1 MDFDQTASQKSKDS
15 DASSYDSPTT
25 LPKNPLNEDGIALAC
40 STPLKKKDSA
50 VSMTDVAKTLD
61 KLMSSANNGKA
72 QIMQKPSTTGVQSSV
87 ESAVA
92 PLAVMDSDIEQDL
105 SLESI
110 TTTNGAI
117 PSAPPPSCSH
127 YPPGIA
133 TKTILLKKSL
143 ICLFRR
149 PLTLLKN
156 FFILTTVFSL
166 KFEPLTQT
174 HFLVYLEHSLI

>member
-72 QIMQKPSTTGVQSSV
+72 QIMQKPSTTGVQSMV

-133 TKTILLKKSL
+133 TKQILVKK
-143 ICLFRR
+143 ITGM
-149 PLTLLKN
+149 PGGP
-156 FFILTTVFSL
+156 FSSGP
-166 KFEPLTQT
+166 FNESI
-174 HFLVYLEHSLI
+174 F